1 MHILNNDLSHTY
13 THTNPIN
20 SNTITVTSNS
30 PNQTFIGATDQ
41 VPVTQIG
48 DWTTLI
54 HGIRFTN
61 NGKYVYGYVD
71 SSQDLMQLL
80 DNYRTITGSGFS
92 NAQSLAS
99 TIKSVEDNLLQT
111 RFMSPSSRPRLF
123 WQMNAGEP
131 SIPYDGVPFITV
143 GHGNDLPC
151 VRYGGRRNKR
161 DNITLPSGDVI
172 PVDYRMK
179 TGCEAKIT
187 IRKVLRYPS
196 AEFTDMGQQGIAAVR
211 RSRKQLL
218 DDLIQKI
225 TAGIAKPSERY
236 YFLLP
241 MPMAHTGHTV
251 PEIEAAPPIAQAI
264 SEEIIIQLS
273 NGVTDILQL
282 QEHIKNFANVNF
294 AADVNDATFFPS
306 EFDIFRHVY
315 WLYNTG
321 QVRSQIVMCMY
332 KLMCRS

>member
-1 MHILNNDLSHTY
+1 MHYNF
-13 THTNPIN
+13 IN
-20 SNTITVTSNS
+20 SNTITVASNNAS
-30 PNQTFIGATDQ
+30 QAFINTGDQ
-41 VPVTQIG
+41 VSGSQIG
-48 DWTTLI
+48 DWTNLI
-54 HGIRFTN
+54 HGLRFTH
-61 NGKYVYGYVD
+61 NGKYVSGYVD

-80 DNYRTITGSGFS
+80 DNYRSITVTGFS

-131 SIPYDGVPFITV
+131 SIPYDGVPFMSV
-143 GHGNDLPC
+143 GHGTDLPC
-151 VRYGGRRNKR
+151 VRYGGRRKKM

-225 TAGIAKPSERY
+225 IAGIAKPSERY

-241 MPMAHTGHTV
+241 TPMAHSGHQV
-251 PEIEAAPPIAQAI
+251 PEIEAAPSIAQAI
-264 SEEIIIQLS
+264 SDEIITQLS

-282 QEHIKNFANVNF
+282 QEHIRNFANVNF
-294 AADVNDATFFPS
+294 ASDVSDSTFYPS
-306 EFDIFRHVY
+306 EYDIFRHVY

-321 QVRSQIVMCMY
+321 QVH
-332 KLMCRS
+332 

>member
-1 MHILNNDLSHTY
+1 M
-13 THTNPIN
+13 
-20 SNTITVTSNS
+20 TSNNAS
-30 PNQTFIGATDQ
+30 QTFISTPEQVSATQ
-41 VPVTQIG
+41 GG
-48 DWTTLI
+48 DWTSLI
-54 HGIRFTN
+54 HGLRFTH
-61 NGKYVYGYVD
+61 NGKYVSGYVD

-80 DNYRTITGSGFS
+80 DNYRTITMTGFS

-131 SIPYDGVPFITV
+131 SIPYDGVPFMSV
-143 GHGNDLPC
+143 GHGTDLPC
-151 VRYGGRRNKR
+151 VRYGGRRKKM

-225 TAGIAKPSERY
+225 IAGIAKPSERY

-241 MPMAHTGHTV
+241 TPMAHSGHTV
-251 PEIEAAPPIAQAI
+251 PEIEAAPSIAQAI
-264 SEEIIIQLS
+264 SDEIITQLS
-273 NGVTDILQL
+273 TGVTDILQL
-282 QEHIKNFANVNF
+282 QEHIRNFANVNF
-294 AADVNDATFFPS
+294 ATDASDSTFFPS
-306 EFDIFRHVY
+306 EYDIFRHVY

-321 QVRSQIVMCMY
+321 QVHCISF
-332 KLMCRS
+332 KH